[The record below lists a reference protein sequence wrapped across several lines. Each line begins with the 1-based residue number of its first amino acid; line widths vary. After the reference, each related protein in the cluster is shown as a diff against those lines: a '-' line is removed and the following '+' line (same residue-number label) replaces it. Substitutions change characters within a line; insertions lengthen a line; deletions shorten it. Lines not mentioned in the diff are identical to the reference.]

1 MYNIDIPLLGEFLQQ
16 DINERDNTD
25 VRDGIT

>member
-16 DINERDNTD
+16 DINEHDNTD